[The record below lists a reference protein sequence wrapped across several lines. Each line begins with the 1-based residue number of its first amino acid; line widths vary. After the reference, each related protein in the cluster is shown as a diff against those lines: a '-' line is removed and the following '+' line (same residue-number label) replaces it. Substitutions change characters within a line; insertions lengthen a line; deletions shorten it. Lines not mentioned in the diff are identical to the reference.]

1 MPDMPERRQAASPGY
16 SGRTG
21 KDQLKKLIDM
31 FHPSQK
37 EFEKFVPSL
46 RDGGEEIYKGIEPY
60 LQPAYW
66 RLKNELKVELMNNKC
81 APYFR
86 RAVYATAAY
95 NALPTLDLVATP
107 NGFGVVSNQ
116 NIAPASKERVA
127 AFRESLRQYKSDCK
141 DQCLERYYKQAKD
154 GDTDQADKFGGYI
167 KISPETILRNGVIY
181 SPTVARENGITMPDG
196 RPVYEEEMHI
206 MRYTIAAADTR
217 IRKLISGKQFD
228 YEMGAGRFGEKLDL
242 MLRRLAA
249 MYVMQAD
256 RRAVKDCE
264 NEILDFMEEDTERT
278 TAAQRYQYYHASA
291 QRELRKNPVRYEN
304 RKEDPTYFF

>member
-1 MPDMPERRQAASPGY
+1 
-16 SGRTG
+16 
-21 KDQLKKLIDM
+21 M

-46 RDGGEEIYKGIEPY
+46 RDGGEEIYKGIKPY

-127 AFRESLRQYKSDCK
+127 ALRESLRQYKSDCK
-141 DQCLERYYKQAKD
+141 DQCLERYYQEAQA
-154 GDTDQADKFGGYI
+154 GNTDQKELGSKDYI
-167 KISPETILRNGVIY
+167 EIPPDTILRSGVIY
-181 SPTVARENGITMPDG
+181 SATVARENGITMPDG
-196 RPVYEEEMHI
+196 QPVYEEEL
-206 MRYTIAAADTR
+206 RRLEYKLTAADVK
-217 IRKLISGKQFD
+217 IKKLICGRQYR
-228 YEMGAGRFGEKLDL
+228 YEMGAARFGEKLDL

-256 RRAVKDCE
+256 RRAVKDYE
-264 NEILDFMEEDTERT
+264 NEILDFMEEDPEGT
-278 TAAQRYQYYHASA
+278 TAAERYQYYHASA

>member
-1 MPDMPERRQAASPGY
+1 
-16 SGRTG
+16 
-21 KDQLKKLIDM
+21 M

-141 DQCLERYYKQAKD
+141 DQCLERYYQEAQGGIADQGKKNAYGEIEKIEIP
-154 GDTDQADKFGGYI
+154 GD
-167 KISPETILRNGVIY
+167 TILRSGVIY
-181 SPTVARENGITMPDG
+181 SATVARENGITMPDG
-196 RPVYEEEMHI
+196 QPVYEEEM
-206 MRYTIAAADTR
+206 RRLEYKLAAADVK

-228 YEMGAGRFGEKLDL
+228 YEIGAGRFGEKLDL

-256 RRAVKDCE
+256 RRAVKDYE
-264 NEILDFMEEDTERT
+264 NEILDFMEEPYNGTP
-278 TAAQRYQYYHASA
+278 AAQRYQYYHASA
-291 QRELRKNPVRYEN
+291 QRKLRKNPVRYEN
-304 RKEDPTYFF
+304 RKEDATYFF

>member
-1 MPDMPERRQAASPGY
+1 
-16 SGRTG
+16 
-21 KDQLKKLIDM
+21 M

-37 EFEKFVPSL
+37 DFEKFVPSL

-116 NIAPASKERVA
+116 NIVPASKERVA

-141 DQCLERYYKQAKD
+141 DQCLERYYQEAQ
-154 GDTDQADKFGGYI
+154 GGIADQGKKNDAGEIEKIEIPAD
-167 KISPETILRNGVIY
+167 TILRSGVIY
-181 SPTVARENGITMPDG
+181 SATVARENGITMPDG
-196 RPVYEEEMHI
+196 QPVYEEEM
-206 MRYTIAAADTR
+206 RRLEYKLAAADVK
-217 IRKLISGKQFD
+217 IKKLICGRQYK

-256 RRAVKDCE
+256 RRTVKDYE
-264 NEILDFMEEDTERT
+264 NEILDFMEEDEGKTH
-278 TAAQRYQYYHASA
+278 AAKRYQYYHASV

>member
-1 MPDMPERRQAASPGY
+1 
-16 SGRTG
+16 
-21 KDQLKKLIDM
+21 M

-46 RDGGEEIYKGIEPY
+46 RDGGEEIYKGIKPY

-141 DQCLERYYKQAKD
+141 DQCLERYFQSAQ
-154 GDTDQADKFGGYI
+154 GGIADQKPLQNIGGAFIPEVYQIPAD
-167 KISPETILRNGVIY
+167 TILRSGVIY
-181 SPTVARENGITMPDG
+181 SATVARENGITMPDG
-196 RPVYEEEMHI
+196 QPVYEEEL
-206 MRYTIAAADTR
+206 RRLEYKLAAADVK
-217 IRKLISGKQFD
+217 IKKLISGRQFY

-249 MYVMQAD
+249 MYVMQTD
-256 RRAVKDCE
+256 RRAVKDYE
-264 NEILDFMEEDTERT
+264 NEILDFMEEEIESSPDSERY
-278 TAAQRYQYYHASA
+278 AYYKTSA

-304 RKEDPTYFF
+304 RKEDSTYFF

>member
-1 MPDMPERRQAASPGY
+1 
-16 SGRTG
+16 
-21 KDQLKKLIDM
+21 M

-141 DQCLERYYKQAKD
+141 DQCLERYFQAAQGGIADQGKKNAD
-154 GDTDQADKFGGYI
+154 GEIEKIEIPAD
-167 KISPETILRNGVIY
+167 EILRSGIIY

-196 RPVYEEEMHI
+196 RPVYEEEM
-206 MRYTIAAADTR
+206 RRLEYKLAAADLK
-217 IRKLISGKQFD
+217 IKKLISGKQFD
-228 YEMGAGRFGEKLDL
+228 YEMGSERFGSKLDL

-256 RRAVKDCE
+256 RRTVKDYE
-264 NEILDFMEEDTERT
+264 NEILDFMEEEINR
-278 TAAQRYQYYHASA
+278 APYLKRYEYYKTSA

>member
-1 MPDMPERRQAASPGY
+1 
-16 SGRTG
+16 
-21 KDQLKKLIDM
+21 M

-46 RDGGEEIYKGIEPY
+46 RDGGEEIYKGIKPY

-66 RLKNELKVELMNNKC
+66 RLKNELKIELMNNKC

-141 DQCLERYYKQAKD
+141 DQCLERYYQAAIE
-154 GDTDQADKFGGYI
+154 GFVDQKPLQNIGGAFIPEVYQIPAD
-167 KISPETILRNGVIY
+167 TILRSGVIY
-181 SPTVARENGITMPDG
+181 SATVARENGITMPDG
-196 RPVYEEEMHI
+196 QPVYEEEL
-206 MRYTIAAADTR
+206 RRLEYKLAAADTR
-217 IRKLISGKQFD
+217 IKKLISGKQF
-228 YEMGAGRFGEKLDL
+228 YNEMSVSAFGQKLDL

-256 RRAVKDCE
+256 RRAVKDYE
-264 NEILDFMEEDTERT
+264 NEILDFMEEEIESASDSERY
-278 TAAQRYQYYHASA
+278 AYYKTSV
-291 QRELRKNPVRYEN
+291 QRELRKKPVRYEN

>member
-1 MPDMPERRQAASPGY
+1 
-16 SGRTG
+16 
-21 KDQLKKLIDM
+21 M

-46 RDGGEEIYKGIEPY
+46 RDGGEEIYKGIKPY

-66 RLKNELKVELMNNKC
+66 RLKNELKVELINNKC

-127 AFRESLRQYKSDCK
+127 ALRESLRQYKSDCK
-141 DQCLERYYKQAKD
+141 DQCLERYYQAAQA
-154 GDTDQADKFGGYI
+154 GNTDQKVEVKVGVFE
-167 KISPETILRNGVIY
+167 KIEIPGDTILRSGVIY
-181 SPTVARENGITMPDG
+181 SATVARENGITMPDG
-196 RPVYEEEMHI
+196 QPVYEEELS
-206 MRYTIAAADTR
+206 RLEYKLAAADVKIKR
-217 IRKLISGKQFD
+217 LICGRQYR

-256 RRAVKDCE
+256 HLAIKDYE
-264 NEILDFMEEDTERT
+264 NEILDFMEEDHEGTP
-278 TAAQRYQYYHASA
+278 AAQRYQYYHASA

-304 RKEDPTYFF
+304 RKEDATYFF

>member
-1 MPDMPERRQAASPGY
+1 
-16 SGRTG
+16 
-21 KDQLKKLIDM
+21 M

-127 AFRESLRQYKSDCK
+127 ALRESLRQYKSDCK
-141 DQCLERYYKQAKD
+141 DQCLERYYQAAQ
-154 GDTDQADKFGGYI
+154 GGITDQKTKNADGEI
-167 KISPETILRNGVIY
+167 EKIEIPADEILRSGVIY
-181 SPTVARENGITMPDG
+181 SATVARDNGITMPDG
-196 RPVYEEEMHI
+196 QPVYEEELH
-206 MRYTIAAADTR
+206 RLEYKLAAADVK
-217 IRKLISGKQFD
+217 IKKLICGKQFD
-228 YEMGAGRFGEKLDL
+228 YEMGAARFGEKLDL

-256 RRAVKDCE
+256 RRAVKDYE
-264 NEILDFMEEDTERT
+264 NEILDFMEEPDNGTP
-278 TAAQRYQYYHASA
+278 AAQRYQYYHASV

>member
-1 MPDMPERRQAASPGY
+1 
-16 SGRTG
+16 
-21 KDQLKKLIDM
+21 M

-141 DQCLERYYKQAKD
+141 DQCLERYYQAAQ
-154 GDTDQADKFGGYI
+154 GGIADQGKKNKVGEIEKIEIPAD
-167 KISPETILRNGVIY
+167 TILRSGVIY
-181 SPTVARENGITMPDG
+181 SATVARDNGITMPDG
-196 RPVYEEEMHI
+196 QPVYEEEL
-206 MRYTIAAADTR
+206 RRLEYKLASADVK
-217 IRKLISGKQFD
+217 IKKLICGRQYR

-256 RRAVKDCE
+256 RRAVKDYE
-264 NEILDFMEEDTERT
+264 NEILDFMEEDEGNTP
-278 TAAQRYQYYHASA
+278 AAKRYQYYHASA
-291 QRELRKNPVRYEN
+291 QRELRQNPVRYEN

>member
-1 MPDMPERRQAASPGY
+1 
-16 SGRTG
+16 
-21 KDQLKKLIDM
+21 M

-46 RDGGEEIYKGIEPY
+46 RDGGEEIYKGVAPY

-66 RLKNELKVELMNNKC
+66 RLKNELKVELMNNKA

-95 NALPTLDLVATP
+95 NALPTLDIVATP

-127 AFRESLRQYKSDCK
+127 ALRESLRRYKSDCK
-141 DQCLERYYKQAKD
+141 DQCLERVYKDIAASKREVEPPKVVVD
-154 GDTDQADKFGGYI
+154 NGGAGCTANSLFFG
-167 KISPETILRNGVIY
+167 EEQLRKCLIY
-181 SPTVARENGITMPDG
+181 SATVAREAGITMPDG
-196 RPVYEEEMHI
+196 SPVYEEEMHKLE
-206 MRYTIAAADTR
+206 YQIAVAETKIKR
-217 IRKLISGKQFD
+217 LISWKQFN
-228 YEMGAGRFGEKLDL
+228 YEMGCGQYESKMD
-242 MLRRLAA
+242 MKLRRLAA

-256 RRAVKDCE
+256 RRAVKDYE
-264 NEILDFMEEDTERT
+264 GEILDFMEEDLELVGSENTAESYEAAER
-278 TAAQRYQYYHASA
+278 YKYYHASV

>member
-1 MPDMPERRQAASPGY
+1 
-16 SGRTG
+16 
-21 KDQLKKLIDM
+21 M

-46 RDGGEEIYKGIEPY
+46 RDGGEEIYKGIKPY

-141 DQCLERYYKQAKD
+141 DQCLERYFQAAQGGK
-154 GDTDQADKFGGYI
+154 TDQKEAVNIEYYIEIPAD
-167 KISPETILRNGVIY
+167 EILRSGVIY
-181 SPTVARENGITMPDG
+181 SATVARDNGITMPDG
-196 RPVYEEEMHI
+196 QPVYEEEL
-206 MRYTIAAADTR
+206 RRLEYKLAAADVK
-217 IRKLISGKQFD
+217 IRKLISGKQFY

-256 RRAVKDCE
+256 RRSVKDYE
-264 NEILDFMEEDTERT
+264 NEILDFMEEEINSDPDSD
-278 TAAQRYQYYHASA
+278 RYAYYKTSA

-304 RKEDPTYFF
+304 RKEDHTYFF

>member
-1 MPDMPERRQAASPGY
+1 
-16 SGRTG
+16 
-21 KDQLKKLIDM
+21 M

-46 RDGGEEIYKGIEPY
+46 RDGGEEIYKGIAPY

-141 DQCLERYYKQAKD
+141 DQCLERYYQEATSQT
-154 GDTDQADKFGGYI
+154 TDQKTEDGHGGFKYVQ
-167 KISPETILRNGVIY
+167 ISPDEILRSGVIY

-196 RPVYEEEMHI
+196 QPVYEEEM
-206 MRYTIAAADTR
+206 RRLEYKLAAADVK
-217 IRKLISGKQFD
+217 IKKLIGGKQFD

-249 MYVMQAD
+249 MHVMQAD
-256 RRAVKDCE
+256 SRTIKDYE
-264 NEILDFMEEDTERT
+264 NEILDFMEEPYNGTP
-278 TAAQRYQYYHASA
+278 AAQRFKYYHASA
-291 QRELRKNPVRYEN
+291 QRELRQNPVRYEN

>member
-1 MPDMPERRQAASPGY
+1 
-16 SGRTG
+16 
-21 KDQLKKLIDM
+21 M

-46 RDGGEEIYKGIEPY
+46 RDGGEEIYKGIKPY

-127 AFRESLRQYKSDCK
+127 ALRESLRQYKSDCK
-141 DQCLERYYKQAKD
+141 DQCLERYYQEAQA
-154 GDTDQADKFGGYI
+154 GNTDQKELGSKDYI
-167 KISPETILRNGVIY
+167 KIPADEILRSGVIY
-181 SPTVARENGITMPDG
+181 SATVARDNGITMPDG
-196 RPVYEEEMHI
+196 QPVYEEELH
-206 MRYTIAAADTR
+206 RLEYKLAAANLK
-217 IRKLISGKQFD
+217 IRKLISGRQYK

-256 RRAVKDCE
+256 RRAVKDYE
-264 NEILDFMEEDTERT
+264 NEILDFMEEPDNGTP
-278 TAAQRYQYYHASA
+278 AAQRYQYYHASV

>member
-1 MPDMPERRQAASPGY
+1 
-16 SGRTG
+16 
-21 KDQLKKLIDM
+21 M

-46 RDGGEEIYKGIEPY
+46 RDGGEEIYNGIKPY

-66 RLKNELKVELMNNKC
+66 RLKNEVKVELMNNKC

-141 DQCLERYYKQAKD
+141 DQCLERYYQAAQE
-154 GDTDQADKFGGYI
+154 GITDQKTRNADG
-167 KISPETILRNGVIY
+167 KIENIEIPADTILRSGVIY
-181 SPTVARENGITMPDG
+181 SATVARDNGITMPDG
-196 RPVYEEEMHI
+196 QPVYEEEL
-206 MRYTIAAADTR
+206 RRLEYKLAAADVK
-217 IRKLISGKQFD
+217 IKKLICGRQYR
-228 YEMGAGRFGEKLDL
+228 YEMGAGRFGGKLDL
-242 MLRRLAA
+242 MLRHLAA

-256 RRAVKDCE
+256 RRAIKDYE
-264 NEILDFMEEDTERT
+264 NEILDFMEEDTEGT
-278 TAAQRYQYYHASA
+278 TAAQRYQYYHASV
-291 QRELRKNPVRYEN
+291 QRKLRQNPVRYEN

>member
-1 MPDMPERRQAASPGY
+1 
-16 SGRTG
+16 
-21 KDQLKKLIDM
+21 M

-46 RDGGEEIYKGIEPY
+46 RDGGEEIYNGIKPY

-141 DQCLERYYKQAKD
+141 DQCLERYYQAAQGGK
-154 GDTDQADKFGGYI
+154 TDQKTKNADGGI
-167 KISPETILRNGVIY
+167 ENIEIPADTILRSGVIY
-181 SPTVARENGITMPDG
+181 SATVARDNGITMPDG
-196 RPVYEEEMHI
+196 QPVYEEEL
-206 MRYTIAAADTR
+206 RRLEYKLAAADVK
-217 IRKLISGKQFD
+217 IKKLICGRQYR
-228 YEMGAGRFGEKLDL
+228 YEMGAGRFGDKFDL

-256 RRAVKDCE
+256 RRAVKDYE
-264 NEILDFMEEDTERT
+264 NEILDFMEEDEGETP
-278 TAAQRYQYYHASA
+278 AAKRYQYYHASV

>member
-1 MPDMPERRQAASPGY
+1 
-16 SGRTG
+16 
-21 KDQLKKLIDM
+21 M

-46 RDGGEEIYKGIEPY
+46 RDGGEEIYKGVYPY

-127 AFRESLRQYKSDCK
+127 AFRESLRQYKSDSK
-141 DQCLERYYKQAKD
+141 DQCLERYYQEAISQT
-154 GDTDQADKFGGYI
+154 TDQKTTDGQGGFEYVQ
-167 KISPETILRNGVIY
+167 ISPDAILRSGVIY
-181 SPTVARENGITMPDG
+181 SATVARENGITMPDG
-196 RPVYEEEMHI
+196 QPVYEEEM
-206 MRYTIAAADTR
+206 RRLEYKLAAADMK
-217 IRKLISGKQFD
+217 IKKLISGKQFY

-256 RRAVKDCE
+256 RRAVKDYE
-264 NEILDFMEEDTERT
+264 NEILDFMEEPYEGTP
-278 TAAQRYQYYHASA
+278 AAQRYQYYHASA
-291 QRELRKNPVRYEN
+291 QRELRQNPVRYEN

>member
-1 MPDMPERRQAASPGY
+1 
-16 SGRTG
+16 
-21 KDQLKKLIDM
+21 M

-46 RDGGEEIYKGIEPY
+46 RDGGEEIYNGIKPY

-141 DQCLERYYKQAKD
+141 DQCLERYYQEAIEGFVDNKVLVKQGGEYVPD
-154 GDTDQADKFGGYI
+154 FYQIPGD
-167 KISPETILRNGVIY
+167 TILRSGVIY
-181 SPTVARENGITMPDG
+181 SATVARENGITMPDG
-196 RPVYEEEMHI
+196 QPVYEEEM
-206 MRYTIAAADTR
+206 RRLEYKLAAANLK
-217 IRKLISGKQFD
+217 IRKLISGRQYK
-228 YEMGAGRFGEKLDL
+228 YEMGAGRFGDKLDL

-249 MYVMQAD
+249 MYVMQAE
-256 RRAVKDCE
+256 RRAVKDYE
-264 NEILDFMEEDTERT
+264 NEILDFMEEDPEGT
-278 TAAQRYQYYHASA
+278 TAADRFKYYHASV

-304 RKEDPTYFF
+304 RKEDATYFF

>member
-1 MPDMPERRQAASPGY
+1 
-16 SGRTG
+16 
-21 KDQLKKLIDM
+21 M

-66 RLKNELKVELMNNKC
+66 RLKNELEVELMNNKC

-141 DQCLERYYKQAKD
+141 DQCLERYYQAALE
-154 GDTDQADKFGGYI
+154 GITDQKTKNEDGELEKIEIPAD
-167 KISPETILRNGVIY
+167 TILRSGVIY
-181 SPTVARENGITMPDG
+181 SATVARDNGITMPDG
-196 RPVYEEEMHI
+196 QPVYEEEL
-206 MRYTIAAADTR
+206 RRLEYKLAAADVK
-217 IRKLISGKQFD
+217 IRKLISGKQFY

-256 RRAVKDCE
+256 RRAVKDYE
-264 NEILDFMEEDTERT
+264 NEILDFMEEDEGKTN
-278 TAAQRYQYYHASA
+278 AAKRYQYYHASA

-304 RKEDPTYFF
+304 RKEDATYFF

>member
-1 MPDMPERRQAASPGY
+1 
-16 SGRTG
+16 
-21 KDQLKKLIDM
+21 M

-154 GDTDQADKFGGYI
+154 GDTDQKTKNADGKFNYI
-167 KISPETILRNGVIY
+167 EIPADEILRSGVIY
-181 SPTVARENGITMPDG
+181 SATVARDNGITMPDG
-196 RPVYEEEMHI
+196 QPVYEEELI
-206 MRYTIAAADTR
+206 RLEYKLASANLK
-217 IRKLISGKQFD
+217 IRKLISGRQYK

-249 MYVMQAD
+249 MYVMQED
-256 RRAVKDCE
+256 RRSVKDYE
-264 NEILDFMEEDTERT
+264 NEILDFMEEEINSDPDSERY
-278 TAAQRYQYYHASA
+278 AYYKTSV

-304 RKEDPTYFF
+304 RKEDATYFF

>member
-1 MPDMPERRQAASPGY
+1 
-16 SGRTG
+16 
-21 KDQLKKLIDM
+21 M

-46 RDGGEEIYKGIEPY
+46 RDGGEEIYKGVKPY

-141 DQCLERYYKQAKD
+141 DQCLERYFQSAQGGIADQGKKNAD
-154 GDTDQADKFGGYI
+154 GGIEKIEIPAD
-167 KISPETILRNGVIY
+167 TILRSGVIY
-181 SPTVARENGITMPDG
+181 SATVARDNGITMPDG
-196 RPVYEEEMHI
+196 QPVYEEEM
-206 MRYTIAAADTR
+206 RRLEYKLAAAEMK
-217 IRKLISGKQFD
+217 IIKLICWRQYK
-228 YEMGAGRFGEKLDL
+228 YEMGAGRFCTKLDI

-256 RRAVKDCE
+256 RRTVKDYE
-264 NEILDFMEEDTERT
+264 NEILDFMEEDEVGTP
-278 TAAQRYQYYHASA
+278 AAKRYQYYHASA

-304 RKEDPTYFF
+304 RKEDATYFF

>member
-1 MPDMPERRQAASPGY
+1 
-16 SGRTG
+16 
-21 KDQLKKLIDM
+21 M

-141 DQCLERYYKQAKD
+141 DQCLERYYQAALE
-154 GDTDQADKFGGYI
+154 GITDQKTKNEDGELEKIEIPAD
-167 KISPETILRNGVIY
+167 TILRSGVIY
-181 SPTVARENGITMPDG
+181 SATVARDNGITMPDG
-196 RPVYEEEMHI
+196 QPVYEEEL
-206 MRYTIAAADTR
+206 RRLEYKLAAADVK

-256 RRAVKDCE
+256 RRAVKDYE
-264 NEILDFMEEDTERT
+264 NEILDFMEEDEGKTN
-278 TAAQRYQYYHASA
+278 AAKRYQYYHASA

-304 RKEDPTYFF
+304 RKEDATYFF

>member
-1 MPDMPERRQAASPGY
+1 
-16 SGRTG
+16 
-21 KDQLKKLIDM
+21 M

-141 DQCLERYYKQAKD
+141 DQCLERYYQAALE
-154 GDTDQADKFGGYI
+154 GITDQKTKNEDGELEKIEIPAD
-167 KISPETILRNGVIY
+167 TILRSGVIY
-181 SPTVARENGITMPDG
+181 SATVARENGITMPDG
-196 RPVYEEEMHI
+196 QPVYEEEM
-206 MRYTIAAADTR
+206 RRLEYKLAAADAK

-242 MLRRLAA
+242 MLRHIAA

-256 RRAVKDCE
+256 HRAVKDYE
-264 NEILDFMEEDTERT
+264 NEILDFMEEDEGKTN
-278 TAAQRYQYYHASA
+278 AAKRYQYYHASA

-304 RKEDPTYFF
+304 RKEDATYFF

>member
-1 MPDMPERRQAASPGY
+1 
-16 SGRTG
+16 
-21 KDQLKKLIDM
+21 M

-141 DQCLERYYKQAKD
+141 DQCLERYYQAAQE
-154 GDTDQADKFGGYI
+154 GITDQKTKNEVGEIEKIEIPAD
-167 KISPETILRNGVIY
+167 TILRSGVIY
-181 SPTVARENGITMPDG
+181 SATVARENGITMPDG
-196 RPVYEEEMHI
+196 QPVYEEELN
-206 MRYTIAAADTR
+206 RLEYKLAAADVKIKR
-217 IRKLISGKQFD
+217 LICGRQYK
-228 YEMGAGRFGEKLDL
+228 YEMGAARFGEKLDL

-256 RRAVKDCE
+256 RRAVKDYE
-264 NEILDFMEEDTERT
+264 NEILDFMEEEINSDPDSERY
-278 TAAQRYQYYHASA
+278 AYYKTSA

>member
-1 MPDMPERRQAASPGY
+1 
-16 SGRTG
+16 
-21 KDQLKKLIDM
+21 M

-127 AFRESLRQYKSDCK
+127 ALRESLRQYKSDCK
-141 DQCLERYYKQAKD
+141 DQCLERYYQAAGMTND
-154 GDTDQADKFGGYI
+154 NREETEIIPY
-167 KISPETILRNGVIY
+167 ETILRSHVIY
-181 SPTVARENGITMPDG
+181 SATVARENGITMPDG
-196 RPVYEEEMHI
+196 QPVYEEEL
-206 MRYTIAAADTR
+206 RRLEYKLAAADVK

-228 YEMGAGRFGEKLDL
+228 NEMCVGAFGQKLDL

-256 RRAVKDCE
+256 RRAVKDYE
-264 NEILDFMEEDTERT
+264 NEILDFMEEPYDTIP
-278 TAAQRYQYYHASA
+278 AARRYQYYHASA
-291 QRELRKNPVRYEN
+291 QRKLRKNPVRYEN

>member
-1 MPDMPERRQAASPGY
+1 
-16 SGRTG
+16 
-21 KDQLKKLIDM
+21 M

-46 RDGGEEIYKGIEPY
+46 RDGGEEIYKGIKPY

-141 DQCLERYYKQAKD
+141 DQCLERYYQAAQA
-154 GDTDQADKFGGYI
+154 GNTDQKVEVKVGVFEKIEIPAD
-167 KISPETILRNGVIY
+167 EILRSGVIY
-181 SPTVARENGITMPDG
+181 SATVARENGITMPDG
-196 RPVYEEEMHI
+196 QPVYEEELN
-206 MRYTIAAADTR
+206 RLEYKLAAANLK
-217 IRKLISGKQFD
+217 IRKLISGRQYR
-228 YEMGAGRFGEKLDL
+228 YEMGAGRFGSKLDL

-264 NEILDFMEEDTERT
+264 NEILDFMEEEIKSGPDSERY
-278 TAAQRYQYYHASA
+278 AYYKTSV

>member
-1 MPDMPERRQAASPGY
+1 
-16 SGRTG
+16 
-21 KDQLKKLIDM
+21 M

-46 RDGGEEIYKGIEPY
+46 RDGGEEIYKGVYPY

-141 DQCLERYYKQAKD
+141 DQCLERYYKQAKYE
-154 GDTDQADKFGGYI
+154 DTDQVDEYGGRI
-167 KISPETILRNGVIY
+167 KISPDEILRSGVIY

-196 RPVYEEEMHI
+196 QPVYEEEM
-206 MRYTIAAADTR
+206 RRLEYKLAAADLR
-217 IRKLISGKQFD
+217 IKKLISGKQFD
-228 YEMGAGRFGEKLDL
+228 QEISSKRFGSKLDL

-256 RRAVKDCE
+256 RRAVKDYE
-264 NEILDFMEEDTERT
+264 NEILDFMEEPYGGNPAEK
-278 TAAQRYQYYHASA
+278 RYQYYHASA

>member
-1 MPDMPERRQAASPGY
+1 
-16 SGRTG
+16 
-21 KDQLKKLIDM
+21 M

-46 RDGGEEIYKGIEPY
+46 RDGGEEIYKGIKPY

-141 DQCLERYYKQAKD
+141 DQCLERYFQSAQGGIADQGKKNAD
-154 GDTDQADKFGGYI
+154 GEIEKIEIPGY
-167 KISPETILRNGVIY
+167 TILRSGVIY
-181 SPTVARENGITMPDG
+181 SATVARENGITMPDG
-196 RPVYEEEMHI
+196 QPVYEEEM
-206 MRYTIAAADTR
+206 RRLEYKLAAADVK
-217 IRKLISGKQFD
+217 IRKIISGRQF
-228 YEMGAGRFGEKLDL
+228 YEEMSVSRFGEKLDL

-256 RRAVKDCE
+256 RRAVKDYE
-264 NEILDFMEEDTERT
+264 NEILDFMEEEINSDPDSERY
-278 TAAQRYQYYHASA
+278 AYYKTSV

-304 RKEDPTYFF
+304 RKEDHTYFF

>member
-1 MPDMPERRQAASPGY
+1 
-16 SGRTG
+16 
-21 KDQLKKLIDM
+21 M

-46 RDGGEEIYKGIEPY
+46 RDGGEEIYNGIKPY

-141 DQCLERYYKQAKD
+141 DQCLERYYQEAIEGFVDNKVLVKQGGEYVPD
-154 GDTDQADKFGGYI
+154 FYQIPGD
-167 KISPETILRNGVIY
+167 TILRSGVIY
-181 SPTVARENGITMPDG
+181 SATVARENGITMPDG
-196 RPVYEEEMHI
+196 QPVYEEEM
-206 MRYTIAAADTR
+206 RRLEYKLAAANLK
-217 IRKLISGKQFD
+217 IRKLISGRQYK
-228 YEMGAGRFGEKLDL
+228 YEMGAGRFGDKLDL

-249 MYVMQAD
+249 MYVMQAE
-256 RRAVKDCE
+256 RRAVKDYE
-264 NEILDFMEEDTERT
+264 NEILDFMEEDPEGT
-278 TAAQRYQYYHASA
+278 TAADRFEYYHASV

-304 RKEDPTYFF
+304 RKEDATYFF

>member
-1 MPDMPERRQAASPGY
+1 
-16 SGRTG
+16 
-21 KDQLKKLIDM
+21 M

-46 RDGGEEIYKGIEPY
+46 RDGGEEIYKGIKPY

-141 DQCLERYYKQAKD
+141 DQCLERYFQEAK
-154 GDTDQADKFGGYI
+154 GGKTDQKTKNDAGEIEKIEIPAD
-167 KISPETILRNGVIY
+167 EILRSGVIY
-181 SPTVARENGITMPDG
+181 SATVARENGITIPDG
-196 RPVYEEEMHI
+196 QPVYEEELS
-206 MRYTIAAADTR
+206 RLEYKLAAANLK
-217 IRKLISGKQFD
+217 IRKLISGRQYK

-256 RRAVKDCE
+256 RRAVKDYE
-264 NEILDFMEEDTERT
+264 NEILDFMEEDEGETP
-278 TAAQRYQYYHASA
+278 AAQRYQYYHASA

>member
-1 MPDMPERRQAASPGY
+1 
-16 SGRTG
+16 
-21 KDQLKKLIDM
+21 M

-127 AFRESLRQYKSDCK
+127 ALRESLRQYKSDCK
-141 DQCLERYYKQAKD
+141 DQCLERYYQEAQAGNIDQKELGSKD
-154 GDTDQADKFGGYI
+154 YI
-167 KISPETILRNGVIY
+167 EIPPDTILRSGVIY
-181 SPTVARENGITMPDG
+181 SATVARENGITMPDG
-196 RPVYEEEMHI
+196 QPVYEEELH
-206 MRYTIAAADTR
+206 RLEYKLAAADVK
-217 IRKLISGKQFD
+217 IKKLICGRQYK

-256 RRAVKDCE
+256 RRAVKDYE
-264 NEILDFMEEDTERT
+264 NEILDFMEEPDNGTP
-278 TAAQRYQYYHASA
+278 AAQRYQYYHASV

>member
-1 MPDMPERRQAASPGY
+1 
-16 SGRTG
+16 
-21 KDQLKKLIDM
+21 M

-141 DQCLERYYKQAKD
+141 DQCLERYFQSAQGGIADQGKKNAD
-154 GDTDQADKFGGYI
+154 GEIEKIEIPAD
-167 KISPETILRNGVIY
+167 TILRSGVIY
-181 SPTVARENGITMPDG
+181 SATVARENGITMPDG
-196 RPVYEEEMHI
+196 QPVYEEELS
-206 MRYTIAAADTR
+206 RLEYKLAAANLK
-217 IRKLISGKQFD
+217 IRKLISGRQYK
-228 YEMGAGRFGEKLDL
+228 YEMGAGRFGDKLDL

-256 RRAVKDCE
+256 RRTVKDYE
-264 NEILDFMEEDTERT
+264 NEILDFMEEDEGETP
-278 TAAQRYQYYHASA
+278 AAKRYQYYHASV

>member
-1 MPDMPERRQAASPGY
+1 
-16 SGRTG
+16 
-21 KDQLKKLIDM
+21 M

-46 RDGGEEIYKGIEPY
+46 RDGGEEIYKGIKPY

-141 DQCLERYYKQAKD
+141 DQCLERYYQAAIE
-154 GDTDQADKFGGYI
+154 GFADQKKLVWTGGQFAPDVYQI
-167 KISPETILRNGVIY
+167 PDDTILRSGVIY
-181 SPTVARENGITMPDG
+181 SATVARDNGITMPDG
-196 RPVYEEEMHI
+196 QPVYEEEL
-206 MRYTIAAADTR
+206 RRLEYKLAAADVK
-217 IRKLISGKQFD
+217 IRKLISGRQFY

-256 RRAVKDCE
+256 RRAVKDYE
-264 NEILDFMEEDTERT
+264 NEILDFMEEDPEGT
-278 TAAQRYQYYHASA
+278 TAAERYQYYHASA

>member
-1 MPDMPERRQAASPGY
+1 
-16 SGRTG
+16 
-21 KDQLKKLIDM
+21 M

-127 AFRESLRQYKSDCK
+127 ALRESLRQYKSDCK
-141 DQCLERYYKQAKD
+141 DQCLERYYQAAQ
-154 GDTDQADKFGGYI
+154 GGITDQKTKNADGEI
-167 KISPETILRNGVIY
+167 EKIEIPADEILRSGVIY
-181 SPTVARENGITMPDG
+181 SATVARDNGIIMPDG
-196 RPVYEEEMHI
+196 QPVYEEELH
-206 MRYTIAAADTR
+206 RLEYKLAAANLK
-217 IRKLISGKQFD
+217 IRKLISGRQYK

-256 RRAVKDCE
+256 RRAVKDYE
-264 NEILDFMEEDTERT
+264 NEILDFMEEPDNGTP
-278 TAAQRYQYYHASA
+278 AAQRYQYYHASV
-291 QRELRKNPVRYEN
+291 QRELRKKPVRYEN